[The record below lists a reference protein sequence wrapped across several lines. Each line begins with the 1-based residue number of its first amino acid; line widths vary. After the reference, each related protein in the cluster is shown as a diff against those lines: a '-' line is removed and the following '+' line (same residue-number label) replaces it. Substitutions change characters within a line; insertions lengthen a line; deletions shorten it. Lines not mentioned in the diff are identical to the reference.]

1 MSGSFGFLKI
11 KNEYKKFM
19 NPTEIKLLYKGIVP
33 TIL

>member
-11 KNEYKKFM
+11 KNEFKI
-19 NPTEIKLLYKGIVP
+19 NPKEIKLLYKGIVP